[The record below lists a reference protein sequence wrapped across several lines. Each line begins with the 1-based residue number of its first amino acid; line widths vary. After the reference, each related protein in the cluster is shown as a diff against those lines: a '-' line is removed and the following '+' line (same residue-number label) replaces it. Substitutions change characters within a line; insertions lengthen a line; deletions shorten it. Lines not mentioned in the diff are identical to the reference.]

1 MANVKISGLTL
12 ASSANATQEI
22 EVNDSLTS
30 RKITVAQ
37 LLTYMESN
45 IDVFIPKTSTTGSA
59 QIPVGT
65 EAQRDGTP
73 SAGYFRFNTDSDKFE
88 GYNGTAW
95 GSVGGGATG
104 GGGDEIFIENG
115 QVVTANYTLAS
126 NRNAGTFGPISI
138 NSGVTVTISSGATWT
153 VV

>member
-73 SAGYFRFNTDSDKFE
+73 SAGFF
-88 GYNGTAW
+88 
-95 GSVGGGATG
+95 
-104 GGGDEIFIENG
+104 
-115 QVVTANYTLAS
+115 
-126 NRNAGTFGPISI
+126 P
-138 NSGVTVTISSGATWT
+138 
-153 VV
+153 

>member
-104 GGGDEIFIENG
+104 AGSDECFIEN
-115 QVVTANYTLAS
+115 QQTVNNSYTISANK
-126 NRNAGTFGPISI
+126 NAGSFGPIAI
-138 NSGVTVTISSGATWT
+138 ADGVTVTIPTGATWT